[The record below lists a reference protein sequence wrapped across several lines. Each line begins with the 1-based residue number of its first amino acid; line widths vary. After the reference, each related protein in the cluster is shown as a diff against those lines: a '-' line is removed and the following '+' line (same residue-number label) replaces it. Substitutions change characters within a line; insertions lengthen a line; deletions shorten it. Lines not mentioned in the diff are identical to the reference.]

1 MRRQPVWFDSSAAAF
16 AREERGADVP
26 YCTVV
31 EFEWDGPGPRA
42 AFEQVTSGGDAPAD
56 GRLVR
61 IVGID
66 ERGARAIEVWGSQD
80 DARRFAET
88 AAPALG
94 AAALP
99 APSRVYGF
107 EVTSFGLA

>member
-1 MRRQPVWFDSSAAAF
+1 VA
-16 AREERGADVP
+16 

-42 AFEQVTSGGDAPAD
+42 AFEKVTSSGGDAPAE

-66 ERGARAIEVWGSQD
+66 ERGARAIEVWGSPD
-80 DARRFAET
+80 DARRFAAS
-88 AAPALG
+88 AAPSLDASE
-94 AAALP
+94 LP
-99 APSRVYGF
+99 APTRVYGF
-107 EVTSFGLA
+107 EVTSFAVA